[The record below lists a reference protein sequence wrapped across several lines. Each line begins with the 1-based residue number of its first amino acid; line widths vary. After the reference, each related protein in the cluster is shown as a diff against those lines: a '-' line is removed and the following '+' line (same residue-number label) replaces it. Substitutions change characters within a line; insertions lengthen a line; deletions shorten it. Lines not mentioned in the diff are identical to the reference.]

1 MKWNDPTQPATILDI
16 ENLVV
21 VILNYVVRFAG
32 LAVLVMLV
40 VGGFTYITS
49 GGDTK
54 KTQQAWSY
62 ITYAIGGLVLV
73 IASWFILNLISGFT
87 GINSLLE
94 FNINIRP

>member
-1 MKWNDPTQPATILDI
+1 MNWTDPTQPATIMDI
-16 ENLVV
+16 EGLVV

-32 LAVLVMLV
+32 LAVLAMLII
-40 VGGFTYITS
+40 GGFTYITS

-73 IASWFILNLISGFT
+73 IGSWFILNLLSGFT
-87 GINSLLE
+87 GINNLLNFE
-94 FNINIRP
+94 LNIIP